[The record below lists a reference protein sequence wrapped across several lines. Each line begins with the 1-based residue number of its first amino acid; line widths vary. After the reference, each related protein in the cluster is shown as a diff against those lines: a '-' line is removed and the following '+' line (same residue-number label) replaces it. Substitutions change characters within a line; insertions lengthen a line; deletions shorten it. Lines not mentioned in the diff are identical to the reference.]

1 MHIILLSPNCMSSAV
16 WFLTVLNCP
25 ATPIPLL
32 NDACSIRTD
41 DEDEV
46 RRKRFPTDRAYFI
59 AKELLTTERTYL
71 KDLEVM
77 TVVRQAYISKPV
89 CCLVS
94 PTCLSTW
101 GETHSL
107 FWFGCSVAAQP
118 PDHRD
123 GH

>member
-1 MHIILLSPNCMSSAV
+1 MVNGQKSLELCSHSLDGRQPSP
-16 WFLTVLNCP
+16 LTS
-25 ATPIPLL
+25 PLL